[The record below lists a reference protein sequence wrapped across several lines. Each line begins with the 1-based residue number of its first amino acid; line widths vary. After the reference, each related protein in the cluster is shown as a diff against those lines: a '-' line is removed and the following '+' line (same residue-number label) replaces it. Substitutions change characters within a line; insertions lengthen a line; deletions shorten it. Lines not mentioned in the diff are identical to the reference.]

1 MSLVMM
7 TVVMIIIV
15 LTRPP
20 GDSDL
25 YSPCKHIMM
34 TKPKLARM
42 GGQEEMNGNDLNI
55 AIGADLAPMM
65 RMVVVMMVMKLVH

>member
-1 MSLVMM
+1 MMMRLKMMSIMMMSLVMM

-34 TKPKLARM
+34 TKPKLAGM
-42 GGQEEMNGNDLNI
+42 GGQEEMNGN
-55 AIGADLAPMM
+55 GT
-65 RMVVVMMVMKLVH
+65 K